1 MASDNA
7 YVCYVGS
14 IVHIELYRTV
24 KLFASLQYRFTFN
37 ERQPKTAQVSLIY
50 LVVNKAYT
58 PLM

>member
-24 KLFASLQYRFTFN
+24 KLLASLQCRFTFN
-37 ERQPKTAQVSLIY
+37 ERQPKTAQVSRIY
-50 LVVNKAYT
+50 LIGN
-58 PLM
+58 